1 MTDDPGATGPAGGTP
16 ADFEMEIHE
25 VREVA
30 PEGTYVPLTFAT
42 SRGDVLYHY
51 YAVPDARK
59 AVIWVGGVGGGFDSP
74 ANQLY
79 PRLARALQAEE
90 IASLRVRYRHPT
102 ELEECVLDVLAGLGW
117 LENEGIERLAL
128 VGHSLGGAVV
138 IQAGTASERVRA
150 VVTLATQSYGADAV
164 MELGPDC
171 GILLVHGRA
180 DQVLPPQ
187 SSEFVFQMAHEPRKL
202 VLYDAAGHGL
212 DEVAVEVE
220 QEVRAWL
227 RERFG

>member
-1 MTDDPGATGPAGGTP
+1 M
-16 ADFEMEIHE
+16 
-25 VREVA
+25 A

-59 AVIWVGGVGGGFDSP
+59 AVIWVGGGVGEGSICQPISCPTPGTCPAGRGDRLAARTVSP
-74 ANQLY
+74 A
-79 PRLARALQAEE
+79 
-90 IASLRVRYRHPT
+90 T

-227 RERFG
+227 RERFRVTARGLRLPPGRATICRRRFRK